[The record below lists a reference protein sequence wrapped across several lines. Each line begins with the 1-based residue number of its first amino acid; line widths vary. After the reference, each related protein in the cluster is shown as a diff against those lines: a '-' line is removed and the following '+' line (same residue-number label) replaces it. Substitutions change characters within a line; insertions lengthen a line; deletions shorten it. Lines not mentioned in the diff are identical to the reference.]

1 MTIYSIMPM
10 ETIFAGA
17 ETQTYDYVEITLN
30 GVPMQVE
37 MIGGNQAK
45 IVRLLSCRPN
55 DYLVEAYLPGSII
68 RFQPVVTTYI
78 AP

>member
-17 ETQTYDYVEITLN
+17 ESQTFDFIEVTLN
-30 GVPMQVE
+30 GVPMQVK

-45 IVRLLSCRPN
+45 IVRLLSCQPN
-55 DYLVEAYLPGSII
+55 DYLIEAYYPGSII
-68 RFQPVVTTYI
+68 RFQAVVNEQ
-78 AP
+78 